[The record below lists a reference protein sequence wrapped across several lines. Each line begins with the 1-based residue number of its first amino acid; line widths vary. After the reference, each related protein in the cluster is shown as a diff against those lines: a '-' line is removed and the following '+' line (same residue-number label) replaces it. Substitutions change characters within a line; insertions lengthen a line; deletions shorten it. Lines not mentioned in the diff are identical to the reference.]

1 MKILL
6 ALIAVGI
13 VAVLAVSA
21 TMGAGTLVP
30 GGDSSVEKKSP
41 PFGVTANGKARLLPM
56 SFASGTFKGVGFK
69 AGENVTV
76 RALEQGRKATK
87 RVRADAR
94 GSFTVRLGLRTD
106 RCNGMT
112 VTAVGDKGSR
122 TSFNFAQLLCAAPGT
137 GK

>member
-6 ALIAVGI
+6 ALIAVAI

-41 PFGVTANGKARLLPM
+41 PFGLAANGRARLLPM
-56 SFASGTFKGVGFK
+56 SFTSGTFKGVGFK
-69 AGENVTV
+69 SGENVTV
-76 RALEQGRKATK
+76 KALDDGQKATK
-87 RVRADAR
+87 RVRADTR
-94 GSFTVRLGLRTD
+94 GSFTVRLGLRIE
-106 RCNGMT
+106 RCYGGT

-137 GK
+137 RK

>member
-30 GGDSSVEKKSP
+30 GGDSSVEKKNP

-56 SFASGTFKGVGFK
+56 SFTTGTFKGVGFK
-69 AGENVTV
+69 SGENVTV
-76 RALEQGRKATK
+76 RMLDDARKATK

-94 GSFTVRLGLRTD
+94 GSFTVRMGLRME
-106 RCNGMT
+106 RCYGGT

-122 TSFNFAQLLCAAPGT
+122 TSFNFSHLLCAAPGT
-137 GK
+137 RK